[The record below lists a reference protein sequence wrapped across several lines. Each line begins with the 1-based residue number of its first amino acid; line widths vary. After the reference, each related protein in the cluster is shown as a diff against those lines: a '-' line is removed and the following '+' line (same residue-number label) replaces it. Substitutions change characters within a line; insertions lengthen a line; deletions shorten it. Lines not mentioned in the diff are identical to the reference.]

1 MLNNLDKYIVKY
13 NWFTF
18 LKVWNYIFYSYSE
31 LESFCFS
38 CFILFF
44 PNTNREYYFLKNNI
58 TSLEIEDLKDVK
70 LKQNKN
76 YVYVFDGNNLVS
88 FRKKTVYHPFCS
100 KHRYLIKNNWK
111 KYYIDNINKSYKI
124 NIDNFNLSEYE
135 TLVWKWWIVKK
146 YFKKDIWLALSVN
159 PYFYFENWWDLL
171 YTCSWYQD
179 YNL

>member
-58 TSLEIEDLKDVK
+58 TSLEIEDLKDDILEKV
-70 LKQNKN
+70 LKIYK
-76 YVYVFDGNNLVS
+76 
-88 FRKKTVYHPFCS
+88 C
-100 KHRYLIKNNWK
+100 
-111 KYYIDNINKSYKI
+111 DNM
-124 NIDNFNLSEYE
+124 L
-135 TLVWKWWIVKK
+135 
-146 YFKKDIWLALSVN
+146 
-159 PYFYFENWWDLL
+159 
-171 YTCSWYQD
+171 
-179 YNL
+179 